1 MLHSNNFVAIHLQDI
16 TASENIYT
24 NIMKFRLLT
33 RSEAH
38 LEYDTGNFHLHVN
51 RDLNTEPPFP
61 SFTVKNLEAARRC
74 LLENGCVI
82 LREDERSLHFRDPFG
97 ITYDAIEGK

>member
-1 MLHSNNFVAIHLQDI
+1 
-16 TASENIYT
+16 
-24 NIMKFRLLT
+24 MKFRLLT

-51 RDLNTEPPFP
+51 SDLNTEPFP
-61 SFTVKNLEAARRC
+61 SFTVKDIEAARRC

-82 LREDERSLHFRDPFG
+82 LRENGKSLHFRDPFG
-97 ITYDAIEGK
+97 ITYDVIEANRKRI